1 MEKDQYVQGTRDI
14 IYLLDRTDRTMD
26 LRAAIDF
33 VLSDD
38 NRTKVQVTTGELVD
52 YIPGRRFSLPAD
64 SLQIIK
70 TGTLTPEMNTLAL
83 REIEWEINRN
93 YITKTGLA
101 VLDILAANNWERPVY
116 FAITVPSSEYLGLDD
131 YFQNE
136 GMAYRLV
143 PIRKTSKDI
152 FTGRVDNDIMYRNM
166 MEKFKWGNINDP
178 GVYLDETNLRMVSN
192 MRSSF
197 ARLSGNLL
205 DEGKRDSA
213 ALVLDRAMELMPHE
227 TVPYNYFIVP
237 IIANYYLAG
246 ENAKATALAKEKAVL
261 LKKELNYYAALDMN
275 KRDYVEFEM
284 QRALSIFHELVKAVS
299 GNNDE
304 LEMELNSDLGSYYQ
318 FLMEE
323 GFD

>member
-1 MEKDQYVQGTRDI
+1 
-14 IYLLDRTDRTMD
+14 
-26 LRAAIDF
+26 
-33 VLSDD
+33 
-38 NRTKVQVTTGELVD
+38 
-52 YIPGRRFSLPAD
+52 
-64 SLQIIK
+64 
-70 TGTLTPEMNTLAL
+70 
-83 REIEWEINRN
+83 
-93 YITKTGLA
+93 
-101 VLDILAANNWERPVY
+101 
-116 FAITVPSSEYLGLDD
+116 
-131 YFQNE
+131 
-136 GMAYRLV
+136 MAYRLV
-143 PIRKTSKDI
+143 PIRKTSKDG
-152 FTGRVDNDIMYRNM
+152 FTGRVDTDIMYRNM

-213 ALVLDRAMELMPHE
+213 VLVLDRAMELMPHE